1 MVLAFNLITDLIYRS
16 VDPRIEFAGHEDSFG
31 G

>member
-16 VDPRIEFAGHEDSFG
+16 VDPRIEFAA
-31 G
+31 